1 MICLELFLI
10 FEKTL
15 FMKVLKFSL
24 IISLLV
30 FFSQCQKDEFA
41 NSKKTNTY
49 KADLAIE
56 YMELLREITK
66 VHPGFSPPVA
76 SRAFGYAG
84 VTLYESLVH
93 GMPEYESLAGKLNG
107 LTDLPQP
114 ESEKSYHWGLV
125 ANAAMNEVIKLFYP
139 LTPSS
144 IASQIEF
151 LQAKYKT
158 DFSDDVI
165 EDVMSRSEVYGKAL
179 AAAVF
184 EYSKTDGGHEGFKN
198 NFPAYDVPKG
208 NGFWVPTGANLT
220 PLQPFWG
227 NNRTFVKNAVDHS
240 QPIGHNSF
248 STDKNSIFYSQA
260 LEVYSVSKSLTN
272 EQSTIAQFW
281 SDDPGAPGTPPGHSV
296 SIATIALKNTNATL
310 SKAAETYA
318 KLGMAVSD
326 AFVSCW
332 KCKYVFNLLRPITY
346 IRENIDASWTTLL
359 PTPAFPEY
367 TSGHSVQSGA
377 TARVLSDLFG
387 YNFSFMDNTHAK
399 RTDINGSPRTFRSF
413 DHFAAEAAISR
424 LYGGIHYRQAIELGV
439 DQGTKVG
446 DLINSLKFKE

>member
-151 LQAKYKT
+151 LQAKY
-158 DFSDDVI
+158 
-165 EDVMSRSEVYGKAL
+165 
-179 AAAVF
+179 
-184 EYSKTDGGHEGFKN
+184 
-198 NFPAYDVPKG
+198 
-208 NGFWVPTGANLT
+208 
-220 PLQPFWG
+220 
-227 NNRTFVKNAVDHS
+227 
-240 QPIGHNSF
+240 
-248 STDKNSIFYSQA
+248 
-260 LEVYSVSKSLTN
+260 
-272 EQSTIAQFW
+272 
-281 SDDPGAPGTPPGHSV
+281 
-296 SIATIALKNTNATL
+296 
-310 SKAAETYA
+310 
-318 KLGMAVSD
+318 
-326 AFVSCW
+326 
-332 KCKYVFNLLRPITY
+332 
-346 IRENIDASWTTLL
+346 
-359 PTPAFPEY
+359 
-367 TSGHSVQSGA
+367 
-377 TARVLSDLFG
+377 
-387 YNFSFMDNTHAK
+387 
-399 RTDINGSPRTFRSF
+399 
-413 DHFAAEAAISR
+413 
-424 LYGGIHYRQAIELGV
+424 
-439 DQGTKVG
+439 
-446 DLINSLKFKE
+446 